1 MTDWREKLMV
11 RSTPPAREGKGNKYL
26 RLLYRALEEGGWTVT
41 SRGGPD
47 FFAFKKSKDDHHMR
61 FMAVQAVRK
70 STYRLRRHQRAV
82 LEMLARCGVPCFRY
96 NCDVGEF
103 EEINFKPPAG
113 VIPPGWRDQMRREE
127 RER

>member
-1 MTDWREKLMV
+1 MTDWRDRLIVK
-11 RSTPPAREGKGNKYL
+11 STPPAREGKGNQYL
-26 RLLYRALEEGGWTVT
+26 RQLYRALEEGGWTVT

-47 FFAFKKSKDDHHMR
+47 FFAFKKAKDGQMS
-61 FMAVQAVRK
+61 FMAVQAMRK

-96 NCDVGEF
+96 DCDTGEF
-103 EEINFKPPAG
+103 SEVNWKPPCG
-113 VIPPGWRDQMRREE
+113 VQPPGWRAQWAKEE

>member
-1 MTDWREKLMV
+1 MTDWRDRLIVK
-11 RSTPPAREGKGNKYL
+11 STPPARDGKGNRYL
-26 RLLYRALEEGGWTVT
+26 RQLYRALEEGGWR
-41 SRGGPD
+41 SRPRGPD
-47 FFAFKKSKDDHHMR
+47 FFAFKKSR
-61 FMAVQAVRK
+61 TITIGFMAVQAVRK

-113 VIPPGWRDQMRREE
+113 VTPPGWREQMRREE
-127 RER
+127 KGR